1 MAETEAEKKG
11 DAPNSGLNISP
22 TIDIKQ
28 KIIDGSEKI
37 EFSSREDET
46 PASDQIKIEEVVKP
60 DQQDELEKPE
70 DEPTEEQVKGLLDPI
85 KNEIIEQAAIA
96 LTPNN
101 EEEKPKEEEQK
112 SPTALSGIL
121 QKPAQQIV
129 EKQETHT
136 EEKQPEEEP
145 KPENEDQS
153 DNEMLQI
160 NIDDKIKEIPKQINE
175 EMAAEKSKDETDEKK
190 DDLSF
195 FNDTFQTE
203 TKKVTEASNQSESE
217 ASEPVESEQ
226 PPPREEQKTQ
236 KTAKREEIHFDSK
249 PKRKRAKSVFGDE
262 PMPYTEN
269 DLEMAYNAFVKKN
282 ELPPFLMR
290 DYVIDYARV
299 HALKAAIA
307 ENYDE
312 AARREKIVD
321 NIVAAFNN
329 DQGQFDTDTKL
340 GSLEH
345 RLQFARDQK
354 QKIHSKY
361 LQQIEDLKT
370 NEKKRMEQLV
380 AYHNQEIED
389 FQADCQTPDFLL
401 KFSKPSLKLLQLRK
415 QQKNL
420 ALAHDFDGAKSIK
433 STADRLQAAETAA
446 ARDRAADSVK
456 LKYKDIVERHE
467 RAIKCQRLNS
477 QRKITE
483 KETQMKCELDA
494 YDKLIKQLLDKI
506 REAKNGKVTTLPSLS
521 TGRPIPLSA
530 NKKIS
535 QFRRSSAKAK
545 LDVKLGNINKILGL
559 YVK

>member
-129 EKQETHT
+129 EKQENHT

-483 KETQMKCELDA
+483 KETQMKCELDS